1 MPSAKQGKRRRG
13 RILAFQS
20 LFSWD
25 MTGNN
30 LEELTK
36 FTWMK
41 KEEDQEVML
50 FARLLISGFLENQD
64 EVDKKIEAK
73 LSGWELKRQNRVEL
87 AIQRTSVYSLLYQR
101 DIPASVTINEAV
113 EMAKEFANPDSYKFI
128 NAVMDGLRKSM
139 L

>member
-1 MPSAKQGKRRRG
+1 MSSKMPSAKQGKRRRG
-13 RILAFQS
+13 RILALQS

-30 LEELTK
+30 LEELTN
-36 FTWMK
+36 FSWMK

-73 LSGWELKRQNRVEL
+73 LSGWELKRLNRVDL
-87 AIQRTSVYSLLYQR
+87 AILRTSVYS
-101 DIPASVTINEAV
+101 
-113 EMAKEFANPDSYKFI
+113 
-128 NAVMDGLRKSM
+128 
-139 L
+139 